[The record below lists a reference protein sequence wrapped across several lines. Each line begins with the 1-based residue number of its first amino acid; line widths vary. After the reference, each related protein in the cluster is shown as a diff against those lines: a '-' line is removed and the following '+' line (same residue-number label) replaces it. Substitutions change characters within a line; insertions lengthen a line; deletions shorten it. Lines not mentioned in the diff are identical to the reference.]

1 ATGGQHDVRT
11 GFGQVLHG
19 TAYRVGHVPVV
30 LQDRAVDVQRRQ
42 GLRPGCEVAQRYRFE
57 ADAHRAS
64 PAAGLVPITYSPG
77 DRPVTNSPGARPVTN
92 APGARP
98 VTNAPGARMVTN
110 SPWARMVT
118 NSPWVWPAR
127 APRARRGRGA
137 APRAPPRCRRGADGS
152 PGWPRST

>member
-1 ATGGQHDVRT
+1 LRFVPARRSSDLVRT

-77 DRPVTNSPGARPVTN
+77 DRLVARSPGARPVTNSPGARP
-92 APGARP
+92 
-98 VTNAPGARMVTN
+98 
-110 SPWARMVT
+110 
-118 NSPWVWPAR
+118 AR
-127 APRARRGRGA
+127 ALRARRGRGA
-137 APRAPPRCRRGADGS
+137 APRERMVTNS
-152 PGWPRST
+152 PSARMVTN